1 MFGSKRKLDDLMA
14 QLRPDLSREALG
26 VGPAF
31 PGVAPN
37 PVLSGDAR
45 KRNAELRT
53 GTLALG
59 VLVDWR
65 EVNNNPRLVLM
76 LDVETADGVSFRGI
90 ADESF
95 TITELTRLAPDRRC
109 PCATAQTSWTTTSPS
124 RATRILHWCS
134 SSRMRSRDA
143 SGADP
148 IARAPRLA
156 TIAIRPS
163 GTTQPASA
171 GRSTGRPLAAHSEM
185 PPVTFTAS

>member
-45 KRNAELRT
+45 KRNAE
-53 GTLALG
+53 TLPVRYRPDVMDHYVALAR
-59 VLVDWR
+59 DA
-65 EVNNNPRLVLM
+65 NP
-76 LDVETADGVSFRGI
+76 
-90 ADESF
+90 
-95 TITELTRLAPDRRC
+95 P
-109 PCATAQTSWTTTSPS
+109 
-124 RATRILHWCS
+124 WCS
-134 SSRMRSRDA
+134 SSRTRSRDA

-148 IARAPRLA
+148 IARTARHGTARLA
-156 TIAIRPS
+156 TIAIRSS

>member
-1 MFGSKRKLDDLMA
+1 MFGSKKKLDDLMA

-37 PVLSGDAR
+37 PILSGDAR

-90 ADESF
+90 ADESV
-95 TITELTRLAPDRRC
+95 TITELTRLAPG
-109 PCATAQTSWTTTSPS
+109 QTLPV
-124 RATRILHWCS
+124 RYRPDVMDHYVALA
-134 SSRMRSRDA
+134 RDA
-143 SGADP
+143 DP
-148 IARAPRLA
+148 ALVQQLSDEIARRK
-156 TIAIRPS
+156 R
-163 GTTQPASA
+163 
-171 GRSTGRPLAAHSEM
+171 R
-185 PPVTFTAS
+185 

>member
-76 LDVETADGVSFRGI
+76 LDVETADGRSFRGI

-95 TITELTRLAPDRRC
+95 TITELTRLAPG
-109 PCATAQTSWTTTSPS
+109 QTLPV
-124 RATRILHWCS
+124 RYRPDVMDHYVALA
-134 SSRMRSRDA
+134 RDA
-143 SGADP
+143 DPALVQQLADE
-148 IARAPRLA
+148 IARR
-156 TIAIRPS
+156 
-163 GTTQPASA
+163 
-171 GRSTGRPLAAHSEM
+171 
-185 PPVTFTAS
+185 